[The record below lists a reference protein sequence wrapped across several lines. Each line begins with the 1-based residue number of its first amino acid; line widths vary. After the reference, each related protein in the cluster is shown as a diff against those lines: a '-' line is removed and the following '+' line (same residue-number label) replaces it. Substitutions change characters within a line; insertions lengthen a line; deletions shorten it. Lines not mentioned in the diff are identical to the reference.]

1 MQAPSQLEV
10 CLKLGAMGC
19 SLLYKYGAMTSAS
32 DPECGDE
39 AFHSCRLRRVRVYI
53 MQMVRG

>member
-32 DPECGDE
+32 DPECGD
-39 AFHSCRLRRVRVYI
+39 
-53 MQMVRG
+53 